1 MLNNSRAN
9 TKAKTKVAYKVS
21 TSSSAISIQRDK
33 VHISQK
39 KRKNDKTRSK
49 AQNKTKGHTFRGGK
63 KKDRDQWYG
72 YDNKDFRKWWHRE
85 GSKQYGINIDKETIE
100 YIWREW
106 NELGRTKVK

>member
-1 MLNNSRAN
+1 MGQRAGRTQKLRPRLLIKLAPQVLLYQFSE
-9 TKAKTKVAYKVS
+9 TKFIFLK
-21 TSSSAISIQRDK
+21 
-33 VHISQK
+33 K

-49 AQNKTKGHTFRGGK
+49 AQNKTKGHTFRVGK

>member
-39 KRKNDKTRSK
+39 NEKMIKLVVKLKIKRKGIHSEGERKKIETNGTDTIIKILENGGIEKARS
-49 AQNKTKGHTFRGGK
+49 NM
-63 KKDRDQWYG
+63 
-72 YDNKDFRKWWHRE
+72 E
-85 GSKQYGINIDKETIE
+85 
-100 YIWREW
+100 
-106 NELGRTKVK
+106 

>member
-39 KRKNDKTRSK
+39 NEKMIKLVVKLKIKRKGIHSEGER
-49 AQNKTKGHTFRGGK
+49 K
-63 KKDRDQWYG
+63 KIETNGTD
-72 YDNKDFRKWWHRE
+72 DNKDFRKWWHRE